1 MLKHTKCSIN
11 VFTFT
16 HIILIMI
23 LNSYFKLLKLFSF
36 IFLSV
41 LVSCKHKANFSEL
54 REVSYSQEIAPIIN
68 SNCTF
73 SGCHGDSVF
82 QEFKLTNYDKVIN
95 AGVTA
100 GAPEKSELYKVLKT
114 LNKEEIMPRKPYAPL
129 SEKQI
134 QLIYVW
140 IGQGAKNN

>member
-1 MLKHTKCSIN
+1 MLKHIKCSIN

-16 HIILIMI
+16 ELILVKMV
-23 LNSYFKLLKLFSF
+23 NSYFKFFSF
-36 IFLSV
+36 VFL
-41 LVSCKHKANFSEL
+41 LAFISCKHETKFSEL
-54 REVSYSQEIAPIIN
+54 REVSFSKEIAPIVN

-73 SGCHGDSVF
+73 SGCHGDTAF
-82 QEFKLTNYDKVIN
+82 REFKLTSHAGVIN
-95 AGVTA
+95 AGVSA
-100 GAPEKSELYKVLKT
+100 GAPEKSELYQVIKT
-114 LNKEEIMPRKPYAPL
+114 LNEERVMPRKPYDPL

>member
-1 MLKHTKCSIN
+1 MLKHIKCSIN

-23 LNSYFKLLKLFSF
+23 LNSYFKLFSF
-36 IFLSV
+36 VFL
-41 LVSCKHKANFSEL
+41 LAFVSCKHKPNFSEL
-54 REVSYSQEIAPIIN
+54 REVSFSKEIAPIVN

-73 SGCHGDSVF
+73 SGCHGDSAF
-82 QEFKLTNYDKVIN
+82 QEFKLTTYAGVIN
-95 AGVTA
+95 AGVSA
-100 GAPEKSELYKVLKT
+100 GTPEKSELYQVIKT
-114 LNKEEIMPRKPYAPL
+114 LNDERVMPRKPYDPL